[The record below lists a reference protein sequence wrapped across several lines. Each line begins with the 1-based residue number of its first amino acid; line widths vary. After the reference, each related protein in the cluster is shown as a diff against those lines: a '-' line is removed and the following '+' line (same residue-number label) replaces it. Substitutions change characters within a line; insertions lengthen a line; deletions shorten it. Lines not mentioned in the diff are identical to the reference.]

1 MLISIIPLKNQGNKS
16 SLAAQWVEDPVL
28 SQQQVQ
34 VAVVVW
40 VGSLAWEFLHAK
52 DEEKKKKVFLV
63 LNFCHFA
70 GIIAKGTH
78 LSNVNFLKLLSNIL
92 IKQS

>member
-1 MLISIIPLKNQGNKS
+1 MQAGRHGS
-16 SLAAQWVEDPVL
+16 SARRIRWATVL
-28 SQQQVQ
+28 SSKESKEG
-34 VAVVVW
+34 ANTASFCFFEKKD
-40 VGSLAWEFLHAK
+40 G